1 MTRSLIISLGG
12 LFLCILS
19 LPFVIFQVKDS
30 VKKLGNSVFLGKYK
44 FSVKLFFIY
53 FMAISLLVLLLF
65 RNFSHIMKY
74 VMAICA
80 VLAVYLANKILVRAK
95 YVGVYENGIVIPQG
109 AIIFFSDI
117 KGFSDF
123 DKSDEVPEK
132 DRNRI
137 LVIETKQ
144 NGKLGCLWRSSEEC
158 QKVKDAL
165 KKLNL
170 MQS

>member
-1 MTRSLIISLGG
+1 MTGNLIISLGG

-53 FMAISLLVLLLF
+53 LIAFLFLVLLLL
-65 RNFSHIMKY
+65 RDFSHIMKY

-80 VLAVYLANKILVRAK
+80 VLAVYLANKISVRAK
-95 YVGVYENGIVIPQG
+95 YVGVYEKGIVIPQG
-109 AIIFFSDI
+109 AIFFFSEV
-117 KGFSDF
+117 KGFSNF
-123 DKSDEVPEK
+123 NKSDKIPEK
-132 DRNRI
+132 DSERI

-144 NGKLGCLWRSSEEC
+144 NGKLGCLWHSVEEC

-165 KKLNL
+165 KKMNL
-170 MQS
+170 M